1 MAEKEEDKGFVVKD
15 RRRFTEEAEEEEK
28 KGEAQAEAAP
38 SAGEQKSS
46 RAREASTSE
55 EQSKG
60 PFPEVTL
67 ATFIFSLSSSALVH
81 LGEIPEPETNK
92 ANVDLPIAKQIIDT
106 LGMLE
111 EKTKGNL
118 DKDEERLLKAVLYDL
133 RMRYIQKSGKQEPL
147 GKRYEETGVP
157 GASE

>member
-1 MAEKEEDKGFVVKD
+1 MPEKEDDKGFVVKD
-15 RRRFTEEAEEEEK
+15 RRRFTEEAETEPKKEEAK
-28 KGEAQAEAAP
+28 PQAAP
-38 SAGEQKSS
+38 SAAEPEKERPGEAAGSQ
-46 RAREASTSE
+46 
-55 EQSKG
+55 EQAKG

-92 ANVDLPIAKQIIDT
+92 SSVDLPIAKQIIDT

-118 DKDEERLLKAVLYDL
+118 DQDEERLLKAVLYDL
-133 RMRYIQKSGKQEPL
+133 RMRYIQKSGK
-147 GKRYEETGVP
+147 
-157 GASE
+157 